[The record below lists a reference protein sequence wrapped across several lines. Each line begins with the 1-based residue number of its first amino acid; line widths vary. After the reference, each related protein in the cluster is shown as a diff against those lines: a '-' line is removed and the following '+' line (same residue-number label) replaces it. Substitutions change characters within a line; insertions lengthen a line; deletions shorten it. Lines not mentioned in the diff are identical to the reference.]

1 MAVALLKLIANLRQ
15 RIKPSKKEQELR
27 AVMPPFTPFHNGN
40 ENLTGASAENQEHKR
55 QTNGR
60 NSQLE
65 LMAKQWE
72 YINESASLGIYD
84 NNHEKNKVYYS
95 NGYLQNLG
103 YGPAEW
109 SNSPRE
115 WSQRIHPE
123 DKPTVLKEV
132 NKLWAKE
139 KNAIDINYRM
149 RHKDGSYLW
158 IHDQGKIVEWSPQGK
173 PTRLIGTHQDISPSK
188 QNEEGLKLLASTDS
202 LTGLANRTTA
212 YENIRRIKN
221 QLRRTGTR
229 SALLFCDLDNF
240 KLINDTYSHRVG
252 DEVLCAVANLIQA
265 CLRSEDLAA
274 RIGGDEFLVFLE
286 GVQDEANA
294 KGLAHKLREAVAKPI
309 HTTGGLITTSMSIG
323 LTLVRDEESVDEL
336 LDRADGA
343 MYEAKR
349 NGRNQV
355 NCR

>member
-1 MAVALLKLIANLRQ
+1 MAMAVQKFAANFGK
-15 RIKPSKKEQELR
+15 RIGLSKKEPGSR
-27 AVMPPFTPFHNGN
+27 GSKPPFELSDAQSLATVN
-40 ENLTGASAENQEHKR
+40 TGKKNHKQ
-55 QTNGR
+55 QTNGKGQQ
-60 NSQLE
+60 SD

-72 YINESASLGIYD
+72 YINESASLGLYD
-84 NNHEKNKVYYS
+84 NNLEKNEVYYS

-103 YGPAEW
+103 HGPEEW

-123 DKPTVLKEV
+123 DKSKVLEET
-132 NKLWAKE
+132 NKLWDKE

-149 RHKDGSYLW
+149 RHKDGTYRW
-158 IHDQGKIVEWSPQGK
+158 IHDQGKIVEWNPQGK
-173 PTRLIGTHQDISPSK
+173 PTRMIGTHQDISPSK
-188 QNEEGLKLLASTDS
+188 QNEEGLKLLANTDS

-212 YENIRRIKN
+212 FENIRRIKN

-240 KLINDTYSHRVG
+240 KLINDTYSHRAG
-252 DEVLCAVANLIQA
+252 DEVLCAVAKRIKA
-265 CLRSEDLAA
+265 CLRTGDLAA
-274 RIGGDEFLVFLE
+274 RIGGDELLVLLQ

-294 KGLAHKLREAVAKPI
+294 QGLAHKLREAVAKPI

-336 LDRADGA
+336 VDRADAA

>member
-1 MAVALLKLIANLRQ
+1 MAMAVQKFAANFGK
-15 RIKPSKKEQELR
+15 RIGLSKKEPGSSGSK
-27 AVMPPFTPFHNGN
+27 PPFELSLAQSLATVNTGN
-40 ENLTGASAENQEHKR
+40 KNHKQ
-55 QTNGR
+55 QTNGKGQQ
-60 NSQLE
+60 SD

-72 YINESASLGIYD
+72 YINESASLGLYD
-84 NNHEKNKVYYS
+84 NNHEKNEVYYS

-103 YGPAEW
+103 HGPEEW

-123 DKPTVLKEV
+123 DKSKVLEEA
-132 NKLWAKE
+132 NKLWDKE

-149 RHKDGSYLW
+149 RHKDGTYRW
-158 IHDQGKIVEWSPQGK
+158 IRDQGKIVEWNPQGK
-173 PTRLIGTHQDISPSK
+173 PTRMIGTHQDISPSK
-188 QNEEGLKLLASTDS
+188 QNEEGLKLLANTDS

-212 YENIRRIKN
+212 FENIRRIKN

-240 KLINDTYSHRVG
+240 KLINDTYSHRAG
-252 DEVLCAVANLIQA
+252 DEVLCAVAKRIQD
-265 CLRSEDLAA
+265 CLRTGDLAA
-274 RIGGDEFLVFLE
+274 RIGGDELLVLLQ

-294 KGLAHKLREAVAKPI
+294 QGLAHKLREAVAKPI

-336 LDRADGA
+336 VDRADAA

>member
-1 MAVALLKLIANLRQ
+1 MAMAVQKFAANFGK
-15 RIKPSKKEQELR
+15 RIGLSKKEPGSR
-27 AVMPPFTPFHNGN
+27 GSKPPFELSLAQSLATVNTGN
-40 ENLTGASAENQEHKR
+40 KNHKQ
-55 QTNGR
+55 QTNGKGQQ
-60 NSQLE
+60 SD

-72 YINESASLGIYD
+72 YINESASLGLYD
-84 NNHEKNKVYYS
+84 NNLEKNEVYYS

-103 YGPAEW
+103 HGPEEW

-123 DKPTVLKEV
+123 DKSKVLEEA
-132 NKLWAKE
+132 NKLWDKE

-149 RHKDGSYLW
+149 RHKDGTYRW
-158 IHDQGKIVEWSPQGK
+158 IHDQGKIVEWNPQGK
-173 PTRLIGTHQDISPSK
+173 PTRMIGTHQDISPSK
-188 QNEEGLKLLASTDS
+188 QNEEGLKLLANTDS

-212 YENIRRIKN
+212 FENIRRIKN

-240 KLINDTYSHRVG
+240 KLINDTYSHRAG
-252 DEVLCAVANLIQA
+252 DEVLCAVAKRIQD
-265 CLRSEDLAA
+265 CLRTGDLAA
-274 RIGGDEFLVFLE
+274 RIGGDELLVLLQ

-294 KGLAHKLREAVAKPI
+294 QGLAHKLREAVAKPI

-336 LDRADGA
+336 VDRADAA

>member
-1 MAVALLKLIANLRQ
+1 MAMAVQKFAANFGK
-15 RIKPSKKEQELR
+15 RIGLSKKEPGSR
-27 AVMPPFTPFHNGN
+27 GSKPPFELSHAQS
-40 ENLTGASAENQEHKR
+40 LTGVNTGNKDHKQ
-55 QTNGR
+55 QTNGKGQQ
-60 NSQLE
+60 SD

-72 YINESASLGIYD
+72 YINESASLGLYD
-84 NNHEKNKVYYS
+84 NNHEKNEVYYS

-103 YGPAEW
+103 HGPEEW

-123 DKPTVLKEV
+123 DKSKVLEEA
-132 NKLWAKE
+132 NKLWDKE
-139 KNAIDINYRM
+139 KNDIDINYRM
-149 RHKDGSYLW
+149 RHKDGTYHW
-158 IHDQGKIVEWSPQGK
+158 IRDQGKIVEWNPQGK
-173 PTRLIGTHQDISPSK
+173 PTRMIGTHQDISPSK
-188 QNEEGLKLLASTDS
+188 QNEEGLKLLANTDS

-212 YENIRRIKN
+212 FENIRRIKN

-240 KLINDTYSHRVG
+240 KLINDTYSHRAG
-252 DEVLCAVANLIQA
+252 DEVLCAVAKRIQD
-265 CLRSEDLAA
+265 CLRTGDLAA
-274 RIGGDEFLVFLE
+274 RIGGDELLVLLQ

-294 KGLAHKLREAVAKPI
+294 QGLAHKLREAVAKPI

-336 LDRADGA
+336 VDRADAA

>member
-1 MAVALLKLIANLRQ
+1 MAVQKFAANFGK
-15 RIKPSKKEQELR
+15 RIGLSKKEPGSR
-27 AVMPPFTPFHNGN
+27 GSKPPFELSHAKSLATVNTGN
-40 ENLTGASAENQEHKR
+40 KDHKQ
-55 QTNGR
+55 QTNGKGQQ
-60 NSQLE
+60 SD

-72 YINESASLGIYD
+72 YINESASLGLYD
-84 NNHEKNKVYYS
+84 NNHEKNEVYYS

-103 YGPAEW
+103 HGPEEW

-123 DKPTVLKEV
+123 DKSKVLEEA
-132 NKLWAKE
+132 NKLWDKE
-139 KNAIDINYRM
+139 ENAIDINYRM
-149 RHKDGSYLW
+149 RHKDGTYRW
-158 IHDQGKIVEWSPQGK
+158 IRDQGKIVEWNPQGK
-173 PTRLIGTHQDISPSK
+173 PTRMIGTHQDISPSK
-188 QNEEGLKLLASTDS
+188 QNEEGLKLLANTDS

-212 YENIRRIKN
+212 FENIRRIKN

-240 KLINDTYSHRVG
+240 KLINDTYSHRAG
-252 DEVLCAVANLIQA
+252 DEVLCAVAKRIKA
-265 CLRSEDLAA
+265 CLRTGDLAA
-274 RIGGDEFLVFLE
+274 RIGGDELLVLLQ

-294 KGLAHKLREAVAKPI
+294 QGLAHKLREAVAKPI

-336 LDRADGA
+336 VDRADAA

>member
-1 MAVALLKLIANLRQ
+1 MAMAVQKFDANFGK
-15 RIKPSKKEQELR
+15 RIGLSKKEPGSR
-27 AVMPPFTPFHNGN
+27 GSKPPFELSHAQS
-40 ENLTGASAENQEHKR
+40 LTGVNTGNKDHKQ
-55 QTNGR
+55 QTNGKGQQ
-60 NSQLE
+60 SD

-72 YINESASLGIYD
+72 YINESASLGLYD
-84 NNHEKNKVYYS
+84 NNLEKNEVYYS

-103 YGPAEW
+103 HGPEEW

-123 DKPTVLKEV
+123 DKSKVLEEA
-132 NKLWAKE
+132 NKLWDKE
-139 KNAIDINYRM
+139 KNDIDINYRM
-149 RHKDGSYLW
+149 RHKDGTYHW
-158 IHDQGKIVEWSPQGK
+158 IRDQGKIVEWNPQGK
-173 PTRLIGTHQDISPSK
+173 PTRMIGTHQDISPSK
-188 QNEEGLKLLASTDS
+188 QNEEGLKLLANTDS

-212 YENIRRIKN
+212 FENIRRIKN

-240 KLINDTYSHRVG
+240 KLINDTYSHRAG
-252 DEVLCAVANLIQA
+252 DEVLCAVAKRIQD
-265 CLRSEDLAA
+265 CLRTGDLAA
-274 RIGGDEFLVFLE
+274 RIGGDELLVLLQ

-294 KGLAHKLREAVAKPI
+294 QGLAHKLREAVAKPI

-336 LDRADGA
+336 VDRADAA

>member
-1 MAVALLKLIANLRQ
+1 MAMAVQKFDANFGK
-15 RIKPSKKEQELR
+15 RIGLSKKEPGSR
-27 AVMPPFTPFHNGN
+27 GSKPPFELSHAQS
-40 ENLTGASAENQEHKR
+40 LTGVNTGNKDHKQ
-55 QTNGR
+55 QTNGKGQQ
-60 NSQLE
+60 SD

-72 YINESASLGIYD
+72 YINESASLGLYD
-84 NNHEKNKVYYS
+84 NNHEKNEVYYS

-103 YGPAEW
+103 HGPEEW

-123 DKPTVLKEV
+123 DKSKVLEEA
-132 NKLWAKE
+132 NKLWDKE
-139 KNAIDINYRM
+139 ENAIDINYRM
-149 RHKDGSYLW
+149 RHKDGTYHW
-158 IHDQGKIVEWSPQGK
+158 IRDQGKIVEWNPQGK
-173 PTRLIGTHQDISPSK
+173 PTRMIGTHQDISPSK
-188 QNEEGLKLLASTDS
+188 QNEEGLKLLANTDS

-212 YENIRRIKN
+212 FENIRRIKN

-240 KLINDTYSHRVG
+240 KLINDTYSHRAG
-252 DEVLCAVANLIQA
+252 DEVLCAVAKRIQD
-265 CLRSEDLAA
+265 CLRTGDLAA
-274 RIGGDEFLVFLE
+274 RIGGDELLVLLQ

-294 KGLAHKLREAVAKPI
+294 QGLAHKLREAVAKPI

-336 LDRADGA
+336 VDRADAA

>member
-1 MAVALLKLIANLRQ
+1 MAVQKFAANFGK
-15 RIKPSKKEQELR
+15 RIGFSKKEPGSR
-27 AVMPPFTPFHNGN
+27 GSKPPFELSHAQSLAGVNTGN
-40 ENLTGASAENQEHKR
+40 IDHKQ
-55 QTNGR
+55 QTNGKGQE
-60 NSQLE
+60 SD

-72 YINESASLGIYD
+72 YINESASLGLYD
-84 NNHEKNKVYYS
+84 NNHEKNEVYYS

-103 YGPAEW
+103 HGPEEW

-123 DKPTVLKEV
+123 DKSKVLEEA
-132 NKLWAKE
+132 NKLWDKE
-139 KNAIDINYRM
+139 KNDIDINYRM
-149 RHKDGSYLW
+149 RHKDGTYHW
-158 IHDQGKIVEWSPQGK
+158 IRDQGKIVEWNPQGK
-173 PTRLIGTHQDISPSK
+173 PTRMIGTHQDISPSK
-188 QNEEGLKLLASTDS
+188 QNEEGLKLLANTDS
-202 LTGLANRTTA
+202 LTGLVNRTTA
-212 YENIRRIKN
+212 FENMRRIKN
-221 QLRRTGTR
+221 LLRRTGTR

-240 KLINDTYSHRVG
+240 KLINDTYSHRAG
-252 DEVLCAVANLIQA
+252 DEVLCAVAKRIQD
-265 CLRSEDLAA
+265 CLRTGDLAA
-274 RIGGDEFLVFLE
+274 RIGGDELLVLLQ

-294 KGLAHKLREAVAKPI
+294 QGLAHKLREAVAKPI

-336 LDRADGA
+336 VDRADAA